1 MAVKIRVPETLTTQV
16 RNYRRNVRKTKIAE
30 AVSIAACAVLVGFAV
45 IFLVDRFIDAGTI
58 TRTLAFLLAIVGL
71 VGIPLAYYRWVQN
84 LKSLESVA
92 KLLAKRMPRV
102 GDSLLGALELAHDA
116 KEQNR
121 SPALCQ
127 AALDQVAA
135 DSAKRDLLEALPLS
149 HHRRWS
155 AGVAVLGVAALAVTV
170 LYPAAALSAWGR
182 LIMPWA
188 SIPRYTFTAL
198 EDLPQRMVVP
208 HGETFSLELR
218 LASDSKWKPAS
229 ASLQIGKSGT
239 LRSDLTAGSYF
250 FEIPPQ
256 LKPTDLSVFVGDT
269 YSSIKVDP
277 SPRPELEKL
286 LATIQ
291 LPEYLDIAEPIEREI
306 RGGALVTVKGAKLQL
321 QSRTTKPIVSAKA
334 NAKDLEVSEGSF
346 AFPTTELS
354 ETTTIELQW
363 TDADGLQSKSS
374 YPLQVEVLE
383 DRAPTVF
390 GDGLPKAKV
399 VLESEQIEFRVRA
412 LDDFGIKQVGLEWSV
427 IDESRP
433 DRIERGELMLA
444 AGGPNQ
450 AALDAL
456 ATFQATAMKI
466 PSKPVEVRLFAEDYL
481 PDRGRVYSSPYL
493 MYVLSPADHAAWI
506 LDQMTRWQRESLE
519 VRDREL
525 QLLATNKE
533 IRNLPESERDTQEAR
548 ALIAQQASAEQ
559 ANGRRLN
566 QLAARGEDLLR
577 QAARNNEIGV
587 GHLEKWAEMQK
598 ILKDIAANRM
608 PDVADL
614 LKKAA
619 RQESLAKNLASAQSK
634 KQESAPMAGQNRDDS
649 AQNQHASSEES
660 KLSSKTPSVI
670 DKESSQQPI
679 DPKALAEK
687 DENKESNSNSNSKQ
701 STLRLPSTTVAGTE
715 VKKKSDDSEDDDSA
729 DDAIEEAVDK
739 QLELLAEFDKVADE
753 LNELMANLEGSTL
766 MKRLKSAA
774 REQLKIA
781 DIAAIEIKEAFG
793 VSFARLTSEQKIYF
807 KDLEARELKATEFV
821 STIVDDIR
829 GFHERRPS
837 GKFETVLA
845 EIKREDIVSALGELS
860 GRLTNQQGFSIAE
873 AEYWSDTLD
882 RWAED
887 IVDPAAK
894 GECKGSKSKSS
905 LPPSVVLEV
914 MQILE
919 GEMNLRERTR
929 VTEQAKAAAS
939 QTEYGERVAE
949 LATTQFKLKERIDAV
964 KEKIAALP
972 DATEEFSKELEL
984 MEAAG
989 LVMLDAALILNRP
1002 DTGSQAIAAETEV
1015 IELLLQTKRTGPSSG
1030 GGAGS
1035 DPGAGGGGTTDEPA
1049 IAMIGPGVNQN
1060 ERRQDHGVS
1069 QETGISNNSLPEEFR
1084 FGLDEYFQRI
1094 DRRKAP

>member
-16 RNYRRNVRKTKIAE
+16 RNYRRNVRRTKIAE
-30 AVSIAACAVLVGFAV
+30 AVSIAACALLVGFAI
-45 IFLVDRFIDAGTI
+45 IFLVDRFVDAGTI

-71 VGIPLAYYRWVQN
+71 VGIPLAYYRWVQK

-116 KEQNR
+116 KEQDR

-155 AGVAVLGVAALAVTV
+155 AAVAVLGVAALAVTV
-170 LYPAAALSAWGR
+170 FYPAAAMSAWGR
-182 LIMPWA
+182 LVMPWA

-198 EDLPQRMVVP
+198 EDHPKRMVVP
-208 HGETFSLELR
+208 HGETFSLDLR

-229 ASLQIGKSGT
+229 ASLQIGKSGA
-239 LRSDLTAGSYF
+239 LQSDLSAGSYS

-256 LKPTDLSVFVGDT
+256 LKPTDLSVLVGDA
-269 YSSIKVDP
+269 YPSIKVEP

-291 LPEYLDIAEPIEREI
+291 LPEYLNIAEPIEKEI
-306 RGGALVTVKGAKLQL
+306 RGGALVTVKGAQLQL

-334 NAKDLEVSEGSF
+334 NSKDLQVSEGSF
-346 AFPTTELS
+346 VFPATELS

-383 DRAPTVF
+383 DQAPTVF

-427 IDESRP
+427 IDESRS

-444 AGGPNQ
+444 SGGPSQ
-450 AALDAL
+450 SALDAL

-493 MYVLSPADHAAWI
+493 MYVLSPADHAVWI

-533 IRNLPESERDTQEAR
+533 IRNMPESERDTQEAR
-548 ALIAQQASAEQ
+548 ALIEQQASAEQ

-566 QLAARGEDLLR
+566 QLAARGEELLR
-577 QAARNNEIGV
+577 QAARNSEIGV

-619 RQESLAKNLASAQSK
+619 RQESLAKNSASAQST

-649 AQNQHASSEES
+649 AQNQDASSEES
-660 KLSSKTPSVI
+660 KPSSKTPSVI

-687 DENKESNSNSNSKQ
+687 DDNEKSNSKSQQ
-701 STLRLPSTTVAGTE
+701 STLRLPSTTVAGTGA
-715 VKKKSDDSEDDDSA
+715 KKKSDDSEEDDSA

-766 MKRLKSAA
+766 TKRLKSAA

-781 DIAAIEIKEAFG
+781 DTAAVEIKEAFG
-793 VSFARLTSEQKIYF
+793 ASFVRLTSEQKVYF
-807 KDLEARELKATEFV
+807 KDLEARELKAAEFV
-821 STIVDDIR
+821 STIVDDMQ

-845 EIKREDIVSALGELS
+845 EIKQEDIVSALGALS
-860 GRLTNQQGFSIAE
+860 GRLTNQQGFAIAE

-905 LPPSVVLEV
+905 LPPSIVLEV

-939 QTEYGERVAE
+939 QTEYGERVKE
-949 LATTQFKLKERIDAV
+949 LATTQFELKERIDAV

-1002 DTGSQAIAAETEV
+1002 ETGSPAIAAETEV
-1015 IELLLQTKRTGPSSG
+1015 IELLLQTKRTDPSSG
-1030 GGAGS
+1030 GGGGG
-1035 DPGAGGGGTTDEPA
+1035 DPGAGGGGTTDEAA

-1069 QETGISNNSLPEEFR
+1069 QETGVSTNGLPEEFR

-1094 DRRKAP
+1094 DRKNAP